1 MRASEAR
8 LRELNETLKDRV
20 SSALAERKVFSDVID
35 GSTAAVTALN
45 LDFRILAINRANI
58 EAFERAFGKRPR
70 VGDNFLHLFNDLP
83 AHVEQ
88 QRRIW
93 TRALGGEEF
102 STVEAFG
109 APSLDRRYY
118 EVRFSSLRD
127 TDGRIIGASSTAY
140 DVSER
145 VQAEQH

>member
-1 MRASEAR
+1 M
-8 LRELNETLKDRV
+8 
-20 SSALAERKVFSDVID
+20 ID

-58 EAFERAFGKRPR
+58 EAFKRAFGKRPR
-70 VGDNFLHLFNDLP
+70 VGDNFLQLFNDLP

-93 TRALGGEEF
+93 TRAPGGEEF

-109 APSLDRRYY
+109 APSLDRRCY

-140 DVSER
+140 DLSER
-145 VQAEQH
+145 VQAEQQLARAKSNCGNRRR